1 MDKRIFS
8 EASLRAHLILAHTTG
23 VSSRKVLK
31 LIHEENLS
39 ALEICEYAAHQNKQM
54 RAVFSSDTVSEL
66 ARPGEAVATHI
77 QNALNWFD
85 PDQHQYLITWDN
97 PIYPPLLRHIP
108 DPPLLLY
115 VKGSLEY
122 LNKPSLAI
130 VGSRNPTAQGA
141 RNAFEFASSL
151 SKAGFN
157 IVSGL
162 ALGIDSAAHE
172 GALSHELGTT
182 VAVIGTGIDRVY
194 PAKNRELAHGIV
206 ERGVIVSE
214 YPVGT
219 PPRDLH
225 FPQRNRIIAGLS
237 RGVLVVEAALKSGSL
252 ITGRLAADF
261 GRDVFAI
268 PGSIHSVQSK
278 GCHTLIKQGA
288 KLVDTVDDIVG
299 DFCVKQNEIA
309 VSEEQRSSQIEI
321 GNNGSSLSTI
331 SRGIVDSTG
340 VSLDGLEADAQRLL
354 TYMAFDAY
362 HADELQS
369 LCEMDNA
376 TVLSQLLQLELAGV
390 VARLIDGR
398 WQRVAP

>member
-1 MDKRIFS
+1 MLGKL
-8 EASLRAHLILAHTTG
+8 EAGLLAEGEG
-23 VSSRKVLK
+23 VAK
-31 LIHEENLS
+31 
-39 ALEICEYAAHQNKQM
+39 
-54 RAVFSSDTVSEL
+54 
-66 ARPGEAVATHI
+66 
-77 QNALNWFD
+77 
-85 PDQHQYLITWDN
+85 
-97 PIYPPLLRHIP
+97 
-108 DPPLLLY
+108 
-115 VKGSLEY
+115 
-122 LNKPSLAI
+122 
-130 VGSRNPTAQGA
+130 AQG
-141 RNAFEFASSL
+141 FEL
-151 SKAGFN
+151 
-157 IVSGL
+157 
-162 ALGIDSAAHE
+162 
-172 GALSHELGTT
+172 
-182 VAVIGTGIDRVY
+182 
-194 PAKNRELAHGIV
+194 
-206 ERGVIVSE
+206 
-214 YPVGT
+214 
-219 PPRDLH
+219 

-288 KLVDTVDDIVG
+288 KLVDTVEDIVG

-309 VSEEQRSSQIEI
+309 VAEEQRSYQIEI
-321 GNNGSSLSTI
+321 GNNVSRLSTI
-331 SRGIVDSTG
+331 SQGIVDSTG
-340 VSLDGLEADAQRLL
+340 VSLDGLAADAQCLL

>member
-1 MDKRIFS
+1 
-8 EASLRAHLILAHTTG
+8 
-23 VSSRKVLK
+23 
-31 LIHEENLS
+31 
-39 ALEICEYAAHQNKQM
+39 
-54 RAVFSSDTVSEL
+54 
-66 ARPGEAVATHI
+66 
-77 QNALNWFD
+77 
-85 PDQHQYLITWDN
+85 
-97 PIYPPLLRHIP
+97 
-108 DPPLLLY
+108 
-115 VKGSLEY
+115 LEY